1 MRNPTR
7 TASTLVILVMTAA
20 LSLSCA
26 GATGHPSNAVTPSI
40 AAADEQYIRRILSEQ
55 AEAWNRGD
63 AVEFSRHFA
72 ADGIST
78 NLRGQSF
85 VGYDAFLRQHQ
96 FLFGSL
102 FRNSKLQQDIDVL
115 RFPEPGLA
123 IVEAVTAVSG
133 LGQMPPGVAPDA
145 KGRLRTR
152 LLEVMTRQGGEWK
165 IVAYHNID
173 IKPGVPTPE
182 PRDD

>member
-1 MRNPTR
+1 MRTSTR
-7 TASTLVILVMTAA
+7 TPSTWVIPIMAVV

-26 GATGHPSNAVTPSI
+26 GATGNLSNASAPST
-40 AAADEQYIRRILSEQ
+40 AAADEQSIRQILSEQ
-55 AEAWNRGD
+55 AKAWNRGD
-63 AVEFSRHFA
+63 AVGFSRHFA

-85 VGYDAFLRQHQ
+85 IGYDAFLRQHQ

-123 IVEAVTAVSG
+123 VVEAVTAVSG
-133 LGQMPPGVAPDA
+133 LGQMPPGVVPDA

-152 LLEVMTRQGGEWK
+152 LLEVMTRQGDEWK

-182 PRDD
+182 PRGD

>member
-1 MRNPTR
+1 MQTSIRTR
-7 TASTLVILVMTAA
+7 SSWVVAIMA
-20 LSLSCA
+20 LALFLSCA
-26 GATGHPSNAVTPSI
+26 GATRNRSNA
-40 AAADEQYIRRILSEQ
+40 AAASTGADEQSIRQILSEQ

-63 AVEFSRHFA
+63 AAGFSRHFA

-85 VGYDAFLRQHQ
+85 IGYDAFLKQHQ

-123 IVEAVTAVSG
+123 VVEAVTAVSG
-133 LGQMPPGVAPDA
+133 VGQMPPGVAPDA
-145 KGRLRTR
+145 RGRLRTR

-182 PRDD
+182 PRGD

>member
-1 MRNPTR
+1 MRTLTR
-7 TASTLVILVMTAA
+7 TRSTSIVLVVTAA
-20 LSLSCA
+20 LLLSCA
-26 GATGHPSNAVTPSI
+26 GATGQPNDAAGLSS
-40 AAADEQYIRRILSEQ
+40 AAADEQHIRRILSEQ

-63 AVEFSRHFA
+63 AVGFSRHFA

-96 FLFGSL
+96 FLFESL
-102 FRNSKLQQDIDVL
+102 FRSSRLQQDIDVL
-115 RFPEPGLA
+115 RFPAPGLA
-123 IVEAVTAVSG
+123 VVEAVTAVSG
-133 LGQMPPGVAPDA
+133 IGQMPPGVAPDA

-152 LLEVMTRQGGEWK
+152 LLEVLTRQGGEWK

-182 PRDD
+182 PRGN

>member
-1 MRNPTR
+1 MRNQTR
-7 TASTLVILVMTAA
+7 TTATCLILGMTAA

-26 GATGHPSNAVTPSI
+26 GATGAPSNAAPPSTRG
-40 AAADEQYIRRILSEQ
+40 ADEQSVRQIVSEQ
-55 AEAWNRGD
+55 ADAWNRGD
-63 AVEFSRHFA
+63 AVAFSRHFA

-102 FRNSKLQQDIDVL
+102 FRNSKLQQDIDLL

-123 IVEAVTAVSG
+123 VVEAVTAVSG

-182 PRDD
+182 PRGD